1 MAGHSLASE
10 NSSSQCFLFLKKI
23 SCFSKKHKPELDFMK
38 EIKEANT
45 SISYKVK
52 KQKWIAEQ

>member
-10 NSSSQCFLFLKKI
+10 NGSSQCFLLKKEKKI
-23 SCFSKKHKPELDFMK
+23 SGFLNTINWYIVKLDFMK

-45 SISYKVK
+45 FISY
-52 KQKWIAEQ
+52 